1 MNPIEIAVKEHY
13 QARGLVDYDEQ
24 TMDLVELH
32 LEGYDIQNEDLLVS
46 VFEQHG
52 LLTDGFYDYN
62 LILTEVER
70 IIKDICG

>member
-13 QARGLVDYDEQ
+13 QARDRAIKN
-24 TMDLVELH
+24 LVELH
-32 LEGYDIQNEDLLVS
+32 LEGYDIQNEDLLIS